1 MAALTWLARAVI
13 GAPEDLPRAMLDR
26 HPELAGARWRRGGF
40 LPRVAGWLLG
50 QRSVAGITLWRT
62 VFLGR
67 NAPLSVELLLHELRH
82 VQQFEA
88 SRAFPIEYLWETLRS
103 GYYGNRFERDA
114 REFAAARSMAPRPGD
129 RSRG

>member
-1 MAALTWLARAVI
+1 MAALAKLAHAVI
-13 GAPEDLPRAMLDR
+13 GAPEHLPSTILDR

-50 QRSVAGITLWRT
+50 QRSVAGVTLWRT

-67 NAPLSVELLLHELRH
+67 NAPMSVELLLHELRH
-82 VQQFEA
+82 IQQSEA

-103 GYYGNRFERDA
+103 GYYRNRFERDA
-114 REFAAARSMAPRPGD
+114 REYAAARLMAPRSGD
-129 RSRG
+129 P

>member
-1 MAALTWLARAVI
+1 MAILARITEVCI
-13 GAPEDLPRAMLDR
+13 GTPEQLPDLILER

-50 QRSVAGITLWRT
+50 QRSVAGVTLWRT

-67 NAPLSVELLLHELRH
+67 HAPLSVELLLHELRH

-103 GYYGNRFERDA
+103 GYHRNRFERDA
-114 REFAAARSMAPRPGD
+114 REYAAARSMVHRPGD